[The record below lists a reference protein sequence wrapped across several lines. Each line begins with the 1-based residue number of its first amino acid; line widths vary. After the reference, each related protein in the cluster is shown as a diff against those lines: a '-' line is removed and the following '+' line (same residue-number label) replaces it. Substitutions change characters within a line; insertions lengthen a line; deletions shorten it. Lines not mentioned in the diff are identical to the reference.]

1 MPDSWGKL
9 AYEPRYF
16 DLRKFPMNFD
26 VISLSHLLGVW
37 VNSDNAG
44 EQRHPRGCSGF
55 RLYTHQF
62 LHFSIVHITQT
73 KEIIAL
79 FCVKP
84 YFGFF
89 FVPIYLSVDF
99 TKAWRRTLPIGG
111 DWAGNIQGL
120 AESPGKCPVHRW
132 RLLGSG
138 MQKPERLQF
147 STRCFVYF
155 SLHME
160 AGHSPLSVPVTHFQ
174 SPPYAHLEAGRGRW
188 TQGIEEFSLTGST
201 IPVLLCDGGCCG
213 RLNIPIAFTTHPCLG

>member
-99 TKAWRRTLPIGG
+99 
-111 DWAGNIQGL
+111 
-120 AESPGKCPVHRW
+120 
-132 RLLGSG
+132 
-138 MQKPERLQF
+138 
-147 STRCFVYF
+147 Y
-155 SLHME
+155 
-160 AGHSPLSVPVTHFQ
+160 
-174 SPPYAHLEAGRGRW
+174 
-188 TQGIEEFSLTGST
+188 
-201 IPVLLCDGGCCG
+201 
-213 RLNIPIAFTTHPCLG
+213 